1 MLLFN
6 QTKKAMR
13 YIITSGNVKLGE
25 VRAESDADFQNQL
38 KAGVNFYL
46 PLLFNVWTN
55 NPFTTYASIKEMPK
69 PPQLT
74 FSV

>member
-1 MLLFN
+1 
-6 QTKKAMR
+6 MR

-25 VRAESDADFQNQL
+25 VQAESDRDFQDKL

-46 PLLFNVWTN
+46 PLLFQVWTN
-55 NPFTTYASIKEMPK
+55 NPFTTYGSIKEMP
-69 PPQLT
+69 PPPELT